1 MPGPMPKRIEER
13 RRRNAVPG
21 ETTVAMDGQVAAPS
35 CPSNLHPAAAA
46 WFESLKLSGHSA
58 FYEPSDWAA
67 AVYVAEAMSVNLN
80 QPRLSAQ
87 LFAQVWA
94 AMGDLLSTEK
104 ERRKARIQVQR
115 DIDDASAQAG
125 PTAIDKYRA
134 KLGG

>member
-13 RRRNAVPG
+13 RRRNVVPG
-21 ETTVAMDGQVAAPS
+21 ETAVAMTGEVAAPT
-35 CPSNLHPAAAA
+35 CPPDLHPAAAA
-46 WFESLKLSGHSA
+46 WYESLKLSGHSA

-67 AVYVAEAMSVNLN
+67 AVYVAEAMSVNLK
-80 QPRLSAQ
+80 QSRLSAQ

-115 DIDDASAQAG
+115 DIDNETAPAG

>member
-1 MPGPMPKRIEER
+1 M
-13 RRRNAVPG
+13 
-21 ETTVAMDGQVAAPS
+21 AMDGQVATPS
-35 CPSNLHPAAAA
+35 CPSSLHPAAAA

-115 DIDDASAQAG
+115 DIDAASAPAG